1 MYIAIAIAIGYNL
14 YRVVK
19 YLYNEKIFLFI
30 GGTMSKTKIVNL
42 SIIAVLLVVLIVANA
57 ICGVMAE
64 TIDHFLVDGAVALD
78 CGKII

>member
-1 MYIAIAIAIGYNL
+1 
-14 YRVVK
+14 
-19 YLYNEKIFLFI
+19 
-30 GGTMSKTKIVNL
+30 MSKTKIVNL
-42 SIIAVLLVVLIVANA
+42 SIIAVSLVVLIVANA

>member
-64 TIDHFLVDGAVALD
+64 TIDHFLVGGAVTLD
-78 CGKII
+78 SGKTI